1 MRVLALDTTAR
12 ALSAAVVEDDHVRA
26 ERVGD
31 ATRSHA
37 ERLPSALLDVV
48 AEARIELASIDVFA
62 VAAGPG
68 SFTGLRIGIAAMQ
81 GLAFVMGKRIV
92 AVSAL
97 EALAH
102 AAAAESPEGVTIAA
116 WIDAHR
122 RDVFAAPYQVSTAP
136 PFSLGRIV
144 ALDAPSVDDPV
155 AVLARWETMPD
166 VFIGSGVRPFADLIA
181 GRAPRARVLD
191 APPLAAVIGRVAID
205 LARAGRTV
213 DPAGVQPV
221 YVRRPDAEIA
231 REQGRAPSEAG
242 RPVQGRREG

>member
-12 ALSAAVVEDDHVRA
+12 ALSAAVVEDDQVRA

-31 ATRSHA
+31 TARSHA

-48 AEARIELASIDVFA
+48 AEAQIDLASIDVYA

-81 GLAFVMGKRIV
+81 GLAFVTGKRIV

-97 EALAH
+97 DALAH
-102 AAAAESPEGVTIAA
+102 AAAADVPDGTTIGA

-122 RDVFAAPYQVSTAP
+122 RDVFAALYRVGSAP
-136 PFSLGRIV
+136 PFCRGRIV
-144 ALDAPSVDDPV
+144 AVDAPSVDDPA
-155 AVLARWETMPD
+155 AVLARWDRMPD
-166 VFIGSGVRPFADLIA
+166 VFIGSGVRPFADAIA
-181 GRAPRARVLD
+181 SRAPDARVLD

-205 LARAGRTV
+205 LARAGQTIG
-213 DPAGVQPV
+213 PAGVQPV

-231 REQGRAPSEAG
+231 REQKQLA
-242 RPVQGRREG
+242 RPVQGRREE

>member
-1 MRVLALDTTAR
+1 MRVLALDTTTR
-12 ALSAAVVEDDHVRA
+12 ALSAAVVEDDQVRA

-31 ATRSHA
+31 TARSHA

-48 AEARIELASIDVFA
+48 AEAQIDLASIDVYA

-68 SFTGLRIGIAAMQ
+68 SFTGLRIGIATMQ
-81 GLAFVMGKRIV
+81 GLAFVAGKRIA

-97 EALAH
+97 DALAH
-102 AAAAESPEGVTIAA
+102 AAAASVPDGATIGV

-122 RDVFAAPYQVSTAP
+122 RDVFAALYRVSTAP
-136 PFSLGRIV
+136 PFSRGRIV
-144 ALDAPSVDDPV
+144 AVDAASVDDPV
-155 AVLARWETMPD
+155 AVLARWGMIPA
-166 VFIGSGVRPFADLIA
+166 VFIGSGVRPFADVIA
-181 GRAPRARVLD
+181 MRAPGARVLD

-205 LARAGRTV
+205 VARAGQTV

-231 REQGRAPSEAG
+231 RELNEVG
-242 RPVQGRREG
+242 RPVQSRREP

>member
-12 ALSAAVVEDDHVRA
+12 ALSAAVVEDDRVRA

-31 ATRSHA
+31 TARSHA

-48 AEARIELASIDVFA
+48 AEAQIDLASIDLFA

-81 GLAFVMGKRIV
+81 GLAFVTGKRIV

-97 EALAH
+97 DALAH
-102 AAAAESPEGVTIAA
+102 VAAAGQPEGATIAA
-116 WIDAHR
+116 WIDARR
-122 RDVFAAPYQVSTAP
+122 RDVFAALFRVAEAP
-136 PFSLGRIV
+136 PFSRGRVV
-144 ALDAPSVDDPV
+144 AADAPSVDDPA
-155 AVLARWETMPD
+155 AVLARWGLAPD
-166 VFIGSGVRPFADLIA
+166 VFIGSGVRPFADVIA
-181 GRAPRARVLD
+181 ARAPDARVLD
-191 APPLAAVIGRVAID
+191 PPPLASVIGRLAID
-205 LARAGRTV
+205 LARAGQAV

-231 REQGRAPSEAG
+231 REQRTKA
-242 RPVQGRREG
+242 

>member
-12 ALSAAVVEDDHVRA
+12 ALSAAVVEDDQVRA
-26 ERVGD
+26 EHVGD

-37 ERLPSALLDVV
+37 ERLPAALLDVV
-48 AEARIELASIDVFA
+48 AAAQIELASIDVYA

-81 GLAFVMGKRIV
+81 GLAFVAGKRIV
-92 AVSAL
+92 AVSTL
-97 EALAH
+97 DALAQ
-102 AAAAESPEGVTIAA
+102 AAAADAPDGATIAA

-122 RDVFAAPYQVSTAP
+122 RDVFAALYRVSSAP
-136 PFSLGRIV
+136 RFTRGRIV
-144 ALDAPSVDDPV
+144 ALAAPSVDDPD
-155 AVLARWETMPD
+155 AVLAQWEMKPD
-166 VFIGSGVRPFADLIA
+166 VFIGSGVGRFAAVIA

-205 LARAGRTV
+205 LARAGQTV

-231 REQGRAPSEAG
+231 RERNQEGRATADG
-242 RPVQGRREG
+242 RQR

>member
-12 ALSAAVVEDDHVRA
+12 ALSAAVVEDDRVLA
-26 ERVGD
+26 EHVGD
-31 ATRSHA
+31 TARSHA

-48 AEARIELASIDVFA
+48 ADAHLDLAAVDVFA

-81 GLAFVMGKRIV
+81 GLAFVTGKRIV

-97 EALAH
+97 DALAH
-102 AAAAESPEGVTIAA
+102 AAAADSPDGALLAA

-122 RDVFAAPYQVSTAP
+122 RDVFAALYKVGAAP
-136 PFSLGRIV
+136 PYSRERIV
-144 ALDAPSVDDPV
+144 AIDPPSVDEP
-155 AVLARWETMPD
+155 AAILARWMPPPD
-166 VFIGSGVRPFADLIA
+166 GFIGSGARRYADVIA
-181 GRAPRARVLD
+181 AGTPVARVLD
-191 APPLAAVIGRVAID
+191 APPLAAVIGRVAVAR
-205 LARAGRTV
+205 ARAGDTV

-231 REQGRAPSEAG
+231 RERKQPHM
-242 RPVQGRREG
+242 